1 MSEKSDLVASALRT
15 AILCDQYIDGERL
28 SQSKIAL
35 EHGVHRSVVSRALYL
50 LEFEGFVSQDVEGR
64 YHANATYV
72 TRQLQMVMNMLD
84 HITWQC
90 GVSVNKIYGPQYTM
104 LPGRRAMLAKIRA
117 RQGGGWAAA
126 SREENISRTV
136 RDKKAGGA

>member
-15 AILCDQYIDGERL
+15 AIRCGDYIDGERL

-35 EHGVHRSVVSRALYL
+35 QHGVHRSVVGHALNL
-50 LEFEGFVSQDVEGR
+50 LEFEGFVSQDVDGR
-64 YHANATYV
+64 YHANVSYV
-72 TRQLQMVMNMLD
+72 ARQLQMVMNMLE

-90 GVSVNKIYGPQYTM
+90 GVSVNKINGPQYTM

-117 RQGGGWAAA
+117 RQGGWAAA
-126 SREENISRTV
+126 SREENASRTA
-136 RDKKAGGA
+136 RDRKESGA